1 MIQINLLPKEYRKKS
16 QFLSFKKGTA
26 YALATAG
33 ALVVLML
40 FATTYQTWK
49 IKSVNTKIVEAKERT
64 EKLRKDIQLVDALT
78 EVREKL
84 LLRMTAIENLDKY
97 RTVWIKIMEDLS
109 SRIPAYLWLSGFK
122 EELQVAASAN
132 TANNSISMPM
142 TNPVNPP
149 PTATPAV
156 DTTKP
161 KELNYGPR
169 RATLDG
175 YCYSI
180 NSLAAFLIN
189 LNRSNYVKN
198 VEMKF
203 IRSTEQDKH
212 KVFAFQL
219 ACDLI
224 YYIEPP
230 SFAQAEKKSGPSPV
244 AEPTQTDQTEETP
257 PTGEEPSA
265 TESEQPGQSSLNL
278 KPGGPTLAK
287 SAKAVTPENQKI
299 IP

>member
-26 YALATAG
+26 YALAVAG

-40 FATTYQTWK
+40 FATAFQSWK
-49 IKSVNTKIVEAKERT
+49 IKSINTKIVEAKERT
-64 EKLRKDIQLVDALT
+64 EKLKKDIQIVDALT

-84 LLRMTAIENLDKY
+84 LQRMTAIENLDKY

-122 EELQVAASAN
+122 EELQVAATN

-149 PTATPAV
+149 PTTTAAL

-189 LNRSNYVKN
+189 LNRSNYIKN

-212 KVFAFQL
+212 KIFAFQL

-230 SFAQAEKKSGPSPV
+230 SFAQAEQKGGPSPT
-244 AEPTQTDQTEETP
+244 AEPTQTEATP
-257 PTGEEPSA
+257 PTGQEPSA
-265 TESEQPGQSSLNL
+265 TESEKPGQSSLI
-278 KPGGPTLAK
+278 PESGGPTLAK
-287 SAKAVTPENQKI
+287 NAKAATPENQKI

>member
-26 YALATAG
+26 YALAVAG

-40 FATTYQTWK
+40 FATAYQTWK
-49 IKSVNTKIVEAKERT
+49 IKSINTKIVEAKERT
-64 EKLRKDIQLVDALT
+64 EKLKKDIQLVDALT

-84 LLRMTAIENLDKY
+84 LQRMTAIENLDKY

-109 SRIPAYLWLSGFK
+109 SRIPAYLWLSGFR
-122 EELQVAASAN
+122 EEIQVATTNAAN
-132 TANNSISMPM
+132 SSISMPM
-142 TNPVNPP
+142 TNPVVPP
-149 PTATPAV
+149 QNSTPAV

-189 LNRSNYVKN
+189 LNRSNYIKN

-212 KVFAFQL
+212 KIFAFQL

-230 SFAQAEKKSGPSPV
+230 SFAQAEQKAGPSPT
-244 AEPTQTDQTEETP
+244 AEPTQTEETP
-257 PTGEEPSA
+257 STSQEPTP
-265 TESEQPGQSSLNL
+265 TESEQPGQSSLNPE
-278 KPGGPTLAK
+278 PGGPALAK
-287 SAKAVTPENQKI
+287 NAKAVAPENQKI